1 MDCDMKKLKIGV
13 CIGCWTTNIGNA
25 FCNFGAEAALR
36 LAFPNAEIFQIGDA
50 VHWMFK
56 TSARHHNIPYIDGNS
71 LEIGEVADV
80 DVLVFSGM
88 CMCEEFVEN
97 NGITFIKA
105 AKRGVAV
112 MLLGA
117 GAALYTQKEAEI
129 FSEFLGNIGNY
140 SVITRDD
147 DTFNLF
153 RDKLK
158 NISSGID
165 SAFFTPDYYK
175 PPKLCINPYD
185 IVNFDSGESA
195 PHISHKVDH
204 IIYTHHDLWGIFKKA
219 YLTQPNTLISDIPQD
234 YLSLYSQVNETH
246 SNRVHACIASLAYG
260 NKARLYNATRRNTL
274 FNKVNAF
281 EITEKPTSLDIELL
295 KDLKNSQVLKTR
307 SMIENML
314 GL

>member
-1 MDCDMKKLKIGV
+1 MRKLKIGV
-13 CIGCWTTNIGNA
+13 YVGSWTQNIGNA
-25 FCNFGAEAALR
+25 FFDLGAEATLR
-36 LAFPNAEIFQIGDA
+36 LAFPNADIFQVGGA

-56 TSARHHNIPYIDGNS
+56 ISARHHNISYVDGSS

-88 CMCEEFVEN
+88 SMCEEFVEN

-112 MLLGA
+112 MLLGT

-129 FSEFLGNIGNY
+129 FSEFLNNIGNY
-140 SVITRDD
+140 SVITRDE

-153 RDKLK
+153 RGNLK

-165 SAFFTPDYYK
+165 SAFFLPDYYK
-175 PPKLCINPYD
+175 PPKLFIPSYD

-195 PHISHKVDH
+195 PHISHNVDH
-204 IIYTHHDLWGIFKKA
+204 IIYTHHDLWGILRKE

-234 YLSLYSQVNETH
+234 YISLYSQVNETH
-246 SNRVHACIASLAYG
+246 SNRVHACIATIAYG
-260 NKARLYNATRRNTL
+260 NKARLYSTTRRSTL

-281 EITEKPTSLDIELL
+281 GITEKPTSLDIELL
-295 KDLKNSQVLKTR
+295 KDLKNFQVIKTR